1 MNLTYLVKPEGK
13 KRKRV
18 GRGESSGLG
27 KTSGKGHKGQK
38 ARSGGRVSPAFEG
51 GQMPLQRRLPKKG
64 FNNVFKIRYNVVH
77 IKDISR
83 LETGEPIT
91 PALLRDKGV
100 VKRQGPVKL
109 LSDGE
114 VSAAYVV
121 KLDRVSSTA
130 RAKIEA
136 AGGTV
141 LEHQAGI
148 RANE

>member
-1 MNLTYLVKPEGK
+1 MLMDLSNLTGSEPKK

-38 ARSGGRVSPAFEG
+38 SRSGGKVSPAFEG

-64 FNNVFKIRYNVVH
+64 FNNPFKVRYNIINVR
-77 IKDISR
+77 DLSR
-83 LETGEPIT
+83 LEPGTVVT
-91 PALLRDKGV
+91 PQLLRDQGM

-109 LSDGE
+109 LSHGD
-114 VSAAYVV
+114 VSAAYTV
-121 KLDRVSSTA
+121 KVDRVSGA
-130 RAKIEA
+130 AKAKIEA

-141 LEHQAGI
+141 E
-148 RANE
+148 EY